1 MTGQHQERSYA
12 YKEDDRHGG
21 LHERFPG
28 REDDHGN
35 HPVAVLSICGERPL
49 ILLITSGSGTV
60 TPWG

>member
-1 MTGQHQERSYA
+1 MTGQQQERSYA
-12 YKEDDRHGG
+12 YTEADRHGDV
-21 LHERFPG
+21 HEG
-28 REDDHGN
+28 YLGGEDDHGN